1 MNLLT
6 AQILYRL
13 FRAAGRP
20 KVLPFNYTISLT
32 SRCNYRC
39 ATCRIWAEPLPELTV
54 EDYRKVF
61 ASLGRS
67 PYWVTFSGGEP
78 FLRDDLEDVISM
90 FCRICR
96 PKIVNIPTNGSLP
109 DRIKDVVKR
118 LVKGYKGIRFIVNV
132 SIDSVGPKQDQIRG
146 STGAYARASETV
158 RSLKEINLPNLT
170 VGIGTVISSQNV
182 DSFASDRKT
191 LLSLN
196 ADSLVAEIAEERAE
210 LNNQNSSISPTP
222 EQYRSA
228 ADVLIS
234 ETAQSKKKGAAGL
247 VQAFRKQY
255 YQYVSRVLSGAAG
268 LKCYAGTASV
278 QIMPDGKV
286 WACCIKGDEMGSL
299 RDFENDFKKLWLS
312 PKADAVRRSIKD
324 RACACPLANAAYTNM
339 MLDLRT
345 SLQVLRDLLFGT

>member
-1 MNLLT
+1 MNLLP

-13 FRAAGRP
+13 FRATGWP

-32 SRCNYRC
+32 TRCNYRC
-39 ATCRIWAEPLPELTV
+39 ATCRIWEDPVPELTV
-54 EDYRKVF
+54 EDYTKIF
-61 ASLGRS
+61 KSLGCS

-78 FLRDDLEDVISM
+78 FLRDNLETIVDL
-90 FCRICR
+90 FCRTCR

-109 DRIKDVVKR
+109 DRIRDVVKI
-118 LVKGYKGIRFIVNV
+118 LAHEHKGIRFIVNV
-132 SIDSVGPKQDQIRG
+132 SIDSVGPKQDHIRG
-146 STGAYARASETV
+146 SAGAYARAVETIKL
-158 RSLKEINLPNLT
+158 LKEANLPNLT
-170 VGIGTVISSQNV
+170 VGIGTVISAQNA
-182 DSFASDRKT
+182 DSFAFDRKT

-196 ADSLVAEIAEERAE
+196 TDSLVAEIAEERVE
-210 LNNQNSSISPTP
+210 LKNQNISITPTP
-222 EQYRSA
+222 KQYKSA

-234 ETAQSKKKGAAGL
+234 ETAENRKRGTAGL
-247 VQAFRKQY
+247 VQAFRKHY

-299 RDFENDFKKLWLS
+299 KDFDYNFRKLWRS
-312 PKADAVRRSIKD
+312 PKADAVRELIKN

-345 SLQVLRDLLFGT
+345 SLKVLRDLLF